1 LNPVALPIKLRRVK
15 IELNHRESSQFLVFG
30 ERGKPGKISLK
41 EWMQPLCVTVHIMF
55 RLKIED
61 NREVTFIQLDKR
73 IVSFF
78 LGSYS

>member
-1 LNPVALPIKLRRVK
+1 
-15 IELNHRESSQFLVFG
+15 
-30 ERGKPGKISLK
+30 
-41 EWMQPLCVTVHIMF
+41 MQPLCVTVHIMF

-78 LGSYS
+78 LVATHSSRAPASGSQTGDTLGKALASVRSRLSSS